1 MSLENIRQSERSQPQ
16 MTAYNMN
23 LFIRNAQKREIY
35 KTERKLLVACEEGE
49 EECWRIREVI
59 AKTHGVSSGGNENV
73 LKLW

>member
-1 MSLENIRQSERSQPQ
+1 MLRKEKYI
-16 MTAYNMN
+16 
-23 LFIRNAQKREIY
+23 